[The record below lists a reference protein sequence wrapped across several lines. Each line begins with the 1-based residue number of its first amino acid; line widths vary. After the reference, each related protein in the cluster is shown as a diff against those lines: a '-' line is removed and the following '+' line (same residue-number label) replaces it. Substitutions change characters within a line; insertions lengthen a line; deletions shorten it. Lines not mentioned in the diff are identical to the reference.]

1 MLNDRSFKSRTLISI
16 ATWRLSSLKSSGP
29 VCCVPCSLQ
38 TFLTLFLPDQLCAL
52 EVPFHSWQSVSSI
65 LKCHNTFGK
74 LNVDHVSYE
83 FYMKFVHKK
92 KKIWFPFSF
101 IFPFPNINAGL
112 GWSPLLNSA
121 VSLPLGSPWSACIVK
136 TRLKDGC
143 CIVLMYPQKKNAPKI
158 CRPLLMLE
166 PCM

>member
-92 KKIWFPFSF
+92 KKNLISFLIHFPIPQYKRRSWLESTAQLCRF
-101 IFPFPNINAGL
+101 ITSGKSMISL
-112 GWSPLLNSA
+112 YSKDSP
-121 VSLPLGSPWSACIVK
+121 
-136 TRLKDGC
+136 
-143 CIVLMYPQKKNAPKI
+143 
-158 CRPLLMLE
+158 
-166 PCM
+166 